1 MPAAVGSPPAGGH
14 RRRQRVGVGMR
25 VAAAWPVAVAAGEA
39 AEVVGLA
46 AEGAVVAAVE
56 IPGQGLA

>member
-14 RRRQRVGVGMR
+14 RRQQRVGVGMR
-25 VAAAWPVAVAAGEA
+25 AAVAWPFAVAAGEA

-46 AEGAVVAAVE
+46 AEGAVVAVE
-56 IPGQGLA
+56 VRGLA